1 MGMQVRGGSAAL
13 RRGGFTP
20 VAGKKRGRFK
30 LPVIPPD
37 AVLSLKT
44 VGVLL
49 ACVSGFTLV
58 ALLSPNGALTGEWA
72 TRTRDLAGWAAAPW
86 CVLAAAASALLFR
99 GRRALR
105 RAVVGRLAGATLLLL
120 TAASAHQLWTA
131 PLLAGTAPGALK
143 PGVDGYIGLYA
154 GAGLALWF
162 GARGAM
168 LLMAPVAMLGFGL
181 LCGWST
187 ATWQKLG
194 VRLASSLRMLAHAVL
209 AIGYGAS
216 RVLVALGRLAVGAGR
231 GVKRGGVWLR
241 FRFERWRIAR
251 ALRAER
257 RAAARAAQAREEEAR
272 RQTEEAER
280 ERAVLL
286 GEAEAG
292 RAAFS
297 RLPQAVEA
305 VREAGIGAGAAGGP
319 HPSPL
324 PLGEGVLVGASGL
337 TTLRRVDEATEA
349 GIVGALTVGGR
360 SPIQWQLPSTSML
373 SSVTAEEISE
383 AEIAEKKRLIERTL
397 NAFGVPVTVKE
408 AMVGPTVTQFSLT
421 PAEGVSV
428 KQIKR
433 YEADLQL
440 VLAAQTLRIE
450 LPIPGRPV
458 VGLEIPNSGIA
469 TVGLREVLES
479 QHFRDTKGRLR
490 LALGRDVDGKAR
502 VAALERT
509 PHLLV
514 AGQTGSG
521 KSVCIN
527 TIIASLLFQF
537 TPDELQLLMIDPKM
551 VEMAEYDGIPHLKY
565 PVVVDLAE
573 AGKVLLWAIE
583 EMERRYKML
592 SELSFR
598 NIESFNNAVP
608 ALPRQP
614 GQAPAKPLP
623 YMVII
628 IDELADLMMFAP
640 DDVEPAICRLTAK
653 ARAVGIHLVVATQRP
668 SVDVVTGLIKANMPT
683 RIAFAVSSMIDSRV
697 ILDTGGAENLL
708 GRGDMLFLP
717 FDQGKPLRVQG
728 TWVSDDEISALIHFW
743 KKQGSPQYVQKAEIE
758 ALMLKQEAA
767 DAEKNGDKQSP
778 LVEKAIALLGTTSFV
793 SISFMQR
800 KMGIGYPRAARL
812 LDELEE
818 RGLVEP
824 DEANGRSYKVV
835 RGPTSEG
842 EEAAE
847 LELELAGVDA

>member
-1 MGMQVRGGSAAL
+1 
-13 RRGGFTP
+13 
-20 VAGKKRGRFK
+20 
-30 LPVIPPD
+30 
-37 AVLSLKT
+37 
-44 VGVLL
+44 
-49 ACVSGFTLV
+49 
-58 ALLSPNGALTGEWA
+58 
-72 TRTRDLAGWAAAPW
+72 
-86 CVLAAAASALLFR
+86 
-99 GRRALR
+99 
-105 RAVVGRLAGATLLLL
+105 
-120 TAASAHQLWTA
+120 
-131 PLLAGTAPGALK
+131 
-143 PGVDGYIGLYA
+143 
-154 GAGLALWF
+154 
-162 GARGAM
+162 
-168 LLMAPVAMLGFGL
+168 
-181 LCGWST
+181 
-187 ATWQKLG
+187 
-194 VRLASSLRMLAHAVL
+194 
-209 AIGYGAS
+209 
-216 RVLVALGRLAVGAGR
+216 
-231 GVKRGGVWLR
+231 
-241 FRFERWRIAR
+241 
-251 ALRAER
+251 
-257 RAAARAAQAREEEAR
+257 
-272 RQTEEAER
+272 
-280 ERAVLL
+280 
-286 GEAEAG
+286 
-292 RAAFS
+292 
-297 RLPQAVEA
+297 
-305 VREAGIGAGAAGGP
+305 
-319 HPSPL
+319 
-324 PLGEGVLVGASGL
+324 
-337 TTLRRVDEATEA
+337 
-349 GIVGALTVGGR
+349 
-360 SPIQWQLPSTSML
+360 
-373 SSVTAEEISE
+373 
-383 AEIAEKKRLIERTL
+383 
-397 NAFGVPVTVKE
+397 
-408 AMVGPTVTQFSLT
+408 
-421 PAEGVSV
+421 
-428 KQIKR
+428 
-433 YEADLQL
+433 
-440 VLAAQTLRIE
+440 
-450 LPIPGRPV
+450 
-458 VGLEIPNSGIA
+458 
-469 TVGLREVLES
+469 
-479 QHFRDTKGRLR
+479 
-490 LALGRDVDGKAR
+490 VDGKAR

-583 EMERRYKML
+583 EMERRYKLL

-614 GQAPAKPLP
+614 GQAAAKPLP

-743 KKQGSPQYVQKAEIE
+743 KKQGSPQYVQKSEIE

-767 DAEKNGDKQSP
+767 AAEKNGDKQSP

-835 RGPTSEG
+835 RNAPHAAEG

-847 LELELAGVDA
+847 LELELVGVDG